1 MKGGAL
7 SYYEFLKFIHVL
19 MAIVWVGGAI
29 AVQVLAFRILKEKN
43 PHRLASFANDVGALG
58 ERMFAPASIVL
69 VIVGILMVLDSG
81 IEFSDTWIVIG
92 IIGFLATLVTGLF
105 YLTPTSKKLGTI
117 LEQKGP
123 EDPQAQSTIRQLLA
137 ISRIDLLVLV
147 IVVFNMVVKPGV

>member
-1 MKGGAL
+1 M

-29 AVQVLAFRILKEKN
+29 AVQVMAFRILKENN
-43 PHRLASFANDVGALG
+43 PQRLAAFSSDIGALG

-92 IIGFLATLVTGLF
+92 IVGFLATLVTGLF
-105 YLTPTSKKLGTI
+105 YLTPTSKRLGAMI
-117 LEQKGP
+117 EQRGP
-123 EDPQAQSTIRQLLA
+123 EDPQAQSTIRRLVA

-147 IVVFNMVVKPGV
+147 VVVFNMVVKPGT